1 MKIHL
6 HTYISRYIS
15 SIYFRICIYVT
26 KDIPR
31 TMKEKAIKI
40 GEKKFFHKK
49 KIYNKKC
56 YNVLYV
62 LIRIRYTLTLYVK
75 LLIWIGVYI
84 VVMLILTHITHYI
97 TFISNKNMLVMLLL
111 HPGPIRKTAHKY
123 LLIFFFVF
131 LL

>member
-6 HTYISRYIS
+6 HTYIS

-49 KIYNKKC
+49 IIYNKKC

-84 VVMLILTHITHYI
+84 VVILTHITHYI